1 MIPFF
6 ELNQKQLIVTIIVL
20 VVWIILKL
28 LFQKII
34 VKFGKITDVDQAR
47 TRLVVKYTN
56 MLLASI
62 SLLAI
67 FLIWG
72 VDTGNI
78 LAVISAISA
87 VIGVAFFAQ
96 WSILSNVTA
105 GIILFFNAP
114 FRIGNI
120 IRIHDKDFPIE
131 AEIVDIK
138 GFHTFLKTK
147 EGELILFPNS
157 LMLQKGVSLV
167 ESKEEKLT
175 EFMD

>member
-1 MIPFF
+1 MIPFV
-6 ELNQKQLIVTIIVL
+6 EQNQKQIIVTIVVL
-20 VVWIILKL
+20 LLWVILKL
-28 LFQKII
+28 LLQKII
-34 VKFGKITDVDQAR
+34 VKFGKLTDVDHAR
-47 TRLVVKYTN
+47 TRLVIKYTN
-56 MLLASI
+56 MLLSSI
-62 SLLAI
+62 SLLAL

-78 LAVISAISA
+78 LAVVSAISA

-157 LMLQKGVSLV
+157 LMLQKGVSLIV
-167 ESKEEKLT
+167 NKEEKLT